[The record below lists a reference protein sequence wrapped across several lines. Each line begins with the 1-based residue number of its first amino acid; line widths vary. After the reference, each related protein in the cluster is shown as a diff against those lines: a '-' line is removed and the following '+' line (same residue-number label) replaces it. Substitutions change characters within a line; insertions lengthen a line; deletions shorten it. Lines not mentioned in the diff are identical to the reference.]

1 MGKPLLITGRCILPV
16 AALVV
21 SALSVSAC
29 STVNSALGGNSP
41 KEAQANVK
49 YEADP
54 RGVQLRITSR
64 ERLNFQNGAPHA
76 LTIAIVQ
83 GVDPKGMLALAKN
96 PAELNKLLSGAESSE
111 TGILSVDRFVIQ
123 PGGADV
129 RVLPRRR
136 DAQVVLVC
144 AGYFNATLAQSVRV
158 LEVPVAVVTSG
169 LITKTHTATPAAM
182 NITLTLAETM
192 IEDFSL
198 IKGDEQLSY
207 PSGEN
212 PALRGSRPDTDPRS
226 LKVRPI

>member
-1 MGKPLLITGRCILPV
+1 MLL
-16 AALVV
+16 AV
-21 SALSVSAC
+21 SALSISAC

-49 YEADP
+49 FEADP

-96 PAELNKLLSGAESSE
+96 PAELNKLLSGAESAE
-111 TGILSVDRFVIQ
+111 IGIISVDRFVIQ

-169 LITKTHTATPAAM
+169 LITKTHTAAPAAM
-182 NITLTLAETM
+182 KIALTLAEAM

-198 IKGDEQLSY
+198 IKGDEKLSY

-212 PALRGSRPDTDPRS
+212 PELQGSRPDTDPRL
-226 LKVRPI
+226 LKVRPL